1 MFQRTATGSLF
12 VLALFNAV
20 VPTMAVDECIDKLVE
35 GDCVS
40 DDDCSW
46 DNGRCKD
53 TAAYEKQQ
61 ELEQEQQ
68 REQER
73 LMQDQLQ
80 QKMSLEQPQQDV
92 QHEQPP
98 HDTAEIVLCSVL
110 GSALLTAALFVA
122 RQYSRRDIRPHGA
135 NLLLASDDTPEE

>member
-1 MFQRTATGSLF
+1 MFHRTATVSLF
-12 VLALFNAV
+12 VLAVFNEV
-20 VPTMAVDECIDKLVE
+20 VPTMALDECIDKLLK
-35 GDCVS
+35 DKCVS

-53 TAAYEKQQ
+53 TAAYKKQQ

-80 QKMSLEQPQQDV
+80 QKMSLEQPQQAA
-92 QHEQPP
+92 QQEQPP
-98 HDTAEIVLCSVL
+98 HDTAEVVLCSML

-122 RQYSRRDIRPHGA
+122 RQYSRRDIRPHDA
-135 NLLLASDDTPEE
+135 NLLLASDDAPEE